1 MRPTISFI
9 KHKYGVLLSKQ
20 DGYTLVEIMIVIVII
35 GLIAAIAIPSYQQ
48 YIIKTRDAAC
58 LYEVK
63 AYSNEVFYILT
74 EQENSNFPMSPILRS
89 CASITDASSWTTGD
103 MNKVIAIAK
112 PPSNARIECDI
123 PNGTPC
129 KIVP

>member
-1 MRPTISFI
+1 MSVI
-9 KHKYGVLLSKQ
+9 KKKYSILLAKQ
-20 DGYTLVEIMIVIVII
+20 GGYTLIEMMIVIVIV
-35 GLIAAIAIPSYQQ
+35 GLIAAVAIPSYQQ
-48 YIIKTRDAAC
+48 YVIKTREAAC
-58 LYEVK
+58 LFEVK

-74 EQENSNFPMSPILRS
+74 EQENINFPMKPILRS

-129 KIVP
+129 KIIP